1 MRYDPF
7 VFHSSRLVVAVTLL
21 ASNSVALAQPDALT
35 FDEALKLA
43 AERSQQLIAD
53 DAAAEAA
60 RAMAV
65 AAAQAPDPTLMVGVD
80 NLPVT
85 GPDKF
90 SLTDDFMTMRSIG
103 LARELTHGDK
113 RDARAARFTRE
124 AEAAEAA
131 RAVALADLQRGA
143 AMTWLG
149 RHYRERIRDVLVR
162 QRDEAALQI
171 EAADLAFRS
180 GVGAQ
185 SDVFAARSSV
195 AQIEDK
201 IAESESDIEVA
212 TVKLARWIGDAAT
225 RPLADPPATDSVSL
239 QAADLEG
246 ELTHHPEIALM
257 IKQEELARA
266 DADLAQTGKRSN
278 WSVAVKYS
286 QRGPD
291 FSNMVSVN
299 FSKPLQWKERNSQD
313 RELTAKLS
321 LAAQARAEREEETR
335 VHVADA
341 RALLAAWRGNRQR
354 LERYSSTLLPLASE
368 RTRAAVTAYR
378 AGTGTLSAVLDARVG
393 EIETVLNLLG
403 LEMDTAALWAEINF
417 LIPAGTHHE

>member
-1 MRYDPF
+1 M
-7 VFHSSRLVVAVTLL
+7 TLL
-21 ASNSVALAQPDALT
+21 ASSSIALAQPDALT
-35 FDEALKLA
+35 FDEALQLA

-65 AAAQAPDPTLMVGVD
+65 AAARAPDPTLTVGVD
-80 NLPVT
+80 NLPVN

-131 RAVALADLQRGA
+131 RVVALADLQRGA
-143 AMTWLG
+143 AMAWLE
-149 RHYRERIRDVLVR
+149 RHYREQIRDVLVR

-225 RPLADPPATDSVSL
+225 RPLAEPPATDSVSL

-246 ELTHHPEIALM
+246 ELAHHPEIALM

-266 DADLAQTGKRSN
+266 DADLARTGKRSN
-278 WSVAVKYS
+278 WSVEVEYS

-313 RELTAKLS
+313 QELAAKLS

-354 LERYSSTLLPLASE
+354 LERYSSALLPLASE

-378 AGTGTLSAVLDARVG
+378 AGTGTLSAVLEARVE
-393 EIETVLNLLG
+393 EIETTLNHLG